1 MANIEI
7 NQLPA
12 GTLPLTGT
20 EILPVDQGA
29 TTVQVTVEDVADFI
43 KADNN
48 TFSGTNT
55 FIGTNTF
62 LGATTMNGLLAL
74 YSFDLGL
81 GTTTIINLN
90 NDPGI
95 SGQVLTS
102 QGGAATPIWSD
113 AAVLPYK
120 SYVAVITQQLETA
133 PTVDYLLQNTLGGA
147 VSFSYISPG
156 KFEATTSSPLFTDQ
170 KTIVLATAG
179 FMGAGPV
186 IIGWERNADTILTI
200 NSKNASTAADEN
212 SLIYRATI
220 EIRVYS

>member
-12 GTLPLTGT
+12 GALPLDGT
-20 EILPVDQGA
+20 EIIPVDQGT

-48 TFSGTNT
+48 TFTGNNT
-55 FIGTNTF
+55 FIGTSSF
-62 LGATTMNGLLAL
+62 LGATTMYGVLAL
-74 YSFDLGL
+74 YSFDLGS
-81 GTTTIINLN
+81 GTTAIMKVNG
-90 NDPGI
+90 DPGT

-120 SYVAVITQQLETA
+120 AYTAVISQQGTAA
-133 PTVDYLLQNTLGGA
+133 PTVDYILQNNLGGA
-147 VSFSYISPG
+147 ISFAYSNVGLYSITNAS
-156 KFEATTSSPLFTDQ
+156 FLFDDL
-170 KTIVLATAG
+170 KTIVFINPG
-179 FMGAGPV
+179 YIGAGPV
-186 IIGWERNADTILTI
+186 TMGWERNSSSTITLS
-200 NSKNASTAADEN
+200 SKDASTGADAN
-212 SLIYRATI
+212 GLIYKATI